1 MPITRHFA
9 TVSDQPGL
17 DQVKRAR
24 QVHYRRA
31 GEGPPV
37 IMLHMSPRS
46 SAECE
51 PLMQDWSDSFT
62 IFAPD
67 TPGYGASDP
76 LSGGPFD
83 LSDFAHAL
91 AAFADSVGLDRFSLY
106 GHHTGAMIAAEFA
119 RLYPARVTM
128 TVANGYLV
136 VTKDEREEIL
146 SNYFHDYTPQ
156 PDGQHLQHVWRRIR
170 DQYMFF
176 PWSVQTP
183 AARTLMKSKFTVPD
197 PDIIQEDALD
207 LLRTGVHEADG
218 YGAAFRCDG
227 SEILKDITTPC
238 LVTAQPYDLLYEQ
251 LDRIPEDIPDSV
263 SVDRF
268 DTMDALNAAAKQLL
282 MDHAVGDA
290 PAVTATATI
299 MDQAWKS
306 YADTATG
313 QLSIR
318 RGHVGTG
325 LPVVLIHNFGS
336 STSAWQ
342 PVVTALT
349 GKRPFVA
356 LDLPGHGETG
366 SAWGDGEVTIDV
378 CANAVSEAM
387 KNIGIEAC
395 HLFSYGGGG
404 LVALKLLE
412 RGEKDIRSWTAVD
425 FWLFDDEEKAKLKD
439 RLAPILKPE
448 PYGQHLNQAWY
459 MIRDS
464 ELFWPWFDPKPEN
477 AVNQPPETDPARLH
491 RRVCDLLKAAP
502 VYQTIVNSALETDG
516 EAILKTLD
524 IPVIFGPRNG
534 SPHTDRCRRAAE
546 LTPKGKAITLSNDHG
561 RRAAAVVALLKDK

>member
-1 MPITRHFA
+1 
-9 TVSDQPGL
+9 
-17 DQVKRAR
+17 
-24 QVHYRRA
+24 
-31 GEGPPV
+31 
-37 IMLHMSPRS
+37 
-46 SAECE
+46 
-51 PLMQDWSDSFT
+51 
-62 IFAPD
+62 
-67 TPGYGASDP
+67 
-76 LSGGPFD
+76 
-83 LSDFAHAL
+83 
-91 AAFADSVGLDRFSLY
+91 
-106 GHHTGAMIAAEFA
+106 
-119 RLYPARVTM
+119 
-128 TVANGYLV
+128 
-136 VTKDEREEIL
+136 
-146 SNYFHDYTPQ
+146 
-156 PDGQHLQHVWRRIR
+156 
-170 DQYMFF
+170 MFF

-227 SEILKDITTPC
+227 AEILKDITTPC

-263 SVDRF
+263 SVERF

-282 MDHAVGDA
+282 MDHAEGDA

-306 YADTATG
+306 YADTAAG

-366 SAWGDGEVTIDV
+366 SAWGDGEVTIDA
-378 CANAVSEAM
+378 CANALSEAM
-387 KNIGIEAC
+387 KNLGIEAC

-502 VYQTIVNSALETDG
+502 VYRYTRDLWPPERQPTY
-516 EAILKTLD
+516 
-524 IPVIFGPRNG
+524 GPL
-534 SPHTDRCRRAAE
+534 PPRCRIDAQGQGDHAIQRSRPPRCGCRRPFE
-546 LTPKGKAITLSNDHG
+546 RQIRIRTSKEQQCPKAKLYPIRHTTHS
-561 RRAAAVVALLKDK
+561 

>member
-1 MPITRHFA
+1 M
-9 TVSDQPGL
+9 
-17 DQVKRAR
+17 
-24 QVHYRRA
+24 
-31 GEGPPV
+31 
-37 IMLHMSPRS
+37 
-46 SAECE
+46 
-51 PLMQDWSDSFT
+51 
-62 IFAPD
+62 
-67 TPGYGASDP
+67 
-76 LSGGPFD
+76 
-83 LSDFAHAL
+83 
-91 AAFADSVGLDRFSLY
+91 
-106 GHHTGAMIAAEFA
+106 
-119 RLYPARVTM
+119 
-128 TVANGYLV
+128 
-136 VTKDEREEIL
+136 
-146 SNYFHDYTPQ
+146 
-156 PDGQHLQHVWRRIR
+156 
-170 DQYMFF
+170 
-176 PWSVQTP
+176 
-183 AARTLMKSKFTVPD
+183 
-197 PDIIQEDALD
+197 
-207 LLRTGVHEADG
+207 
-218 YGAAFRCDG
+218 
-227 SEILKDITTPC
+227 
-238 LVTAQPYDLLYEQ
+238 
-251 LDRIPEDIPDSV
+251 
-263 SVDRF
+263 
-268 DTMDALNAAAKQLL
+268 
-282 MDHAVGDA
+282 GDA

-306 YADTATG
+306 YAYTAAG

-336 STSAWQ
+336 STSAWL

-366 SAWGDGEVTIDV
+366 SAWGDGEVTIDA

-502 VYQTIVNSALETDG
+502 VYQTVVNSALETDG
-516 EAILKTLD
+516 EAMLKTLD